1 MSRVALMALIGGCL
15 VAVALRSLDG
25 PTAIPTSL
33 WEDEEWFEDWVD
45 PPEPLL

>member
-15 VAVALRSLDG
+15 LAVALRSLDG
-25 PTAIPTSL
+25 PSTVPTSL
-33 WEDEEWFEDWVD
+33 WQEDPWFEDWQD